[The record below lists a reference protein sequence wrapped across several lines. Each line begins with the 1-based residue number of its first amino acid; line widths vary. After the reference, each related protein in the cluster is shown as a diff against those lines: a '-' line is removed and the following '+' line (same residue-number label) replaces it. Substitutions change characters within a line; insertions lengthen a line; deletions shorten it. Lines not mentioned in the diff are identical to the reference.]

1 MGDRWKQTIRLLSA
15 MVLVAYGVVGDAANI
30 TSSAQ
35 LNSSFTIASSDYELQ
50 TFLIDILVS
59 PNATFQLKFGN
70 LPGQSNAHSLG
81 IVHSASTTLIWYTYR
96 DNNPGQYDNL
106 GGISTS
112 LSLQADGDLV
122 VSVDAPDGTSLLV
135 WHTSTSQ
142 ADVQSMELR
151 DNGNLVLLN
160 SSDGVVWQSFDHPT
174 DTLLS
179 TQKLP
184 VGKSLL
190 NSARNGF
197 PSVGRSVLAMEAHRL
212 VAYANYESSEPY
224 WELRPSN
231 NSTELAHAA
240 IVNASIAIFDKDDN
254 IVASR
259 GNSSSGGDGGPFTL
273 ERFLLAL
280 DGNLRLFQND
290 NSSAEW
296 ISQMQVIE
304 EACALP
310 DDCGSYGLCVP
321 GQGCAC
327 PPTFKLLATLNGC
340 VPPRGLVCNS
350 RHGNDF
356 VKITAAS
363 YFATEISSET
373 MRDLSL
379 DECKALCT
387 SNCSCLGFFYGAAPN
402 SKSWGNCLVTS
413 QMRTLSASVF
423 GNYTDKYMY
432 DAYVRVQGKP
442 RSPLVIIL
450 SVCIPVVVL
459 SFCLALWWFVRHKV
473 KVAHAEEEEFLLEVL
488 PGLPPRYSYKELKNA
503 TENFTRRMGGGSFGS
518 VYEGVLADGT
528 KIAVKQLEG
537 ISQGKKEFHAEVAT
551 IGTVRHLNLVRLRG
565 FCLERHH
572 RLLVYEHMGRGSL
585 DLLLFPKEGLNCRKL
600 SWAERLSIAVGV
612 ARGLAYLHEGS
623 PDCIIHCDI
632 KPENI
637 LVDDDGAAK
646 LSDFGLA
653 KLMSRQQNF
662 VETIVRGTRG
672 YMAPEWLRM
681 AGQITEKAD
690 VYSYGVTLLELL
702 SGRRNY
708 EGTLESRWG
717 YLPEWALHNLT
728 SEGDSRADEILDEVI
743 LEEKDPSAKRALIVA
758 LWCLQED
765 PTMRPAMSRVVQ
777 MLEGLVDVPPPPP
790 PLMPLPFGEG
800 VLSSQFSP
808 KAFEMHRFANSE
820 VTMPFLHRASRFFSN
835 STYGSSSTTPTV
847 ASSVY

>member
-1 MGDRWKQTIRLLSA
+1 MGNLWKQRVAVLSA
-15 MVLVAYGVVGDAANI
+15 IIAYAVVGDAASNL

-35 LNSSFTIASSDYELQ
+35 LNTTFTIASSDYELQ
-50 TFLIDILVS
+50 TSLIDILVS

-81 IVHSASTTLIWYTYR
+81 IVHLVSSTLVWYTYR

-106 GGISTS
+106 GGFSTS
-112 LSLQADGDLV
+112 LRLQADGDLV
-122 VSVDAPDGTSLLV
+122 ISIGGQDGSDLII
-135 WHTSTSQ
+135 WRTSTTT
-142 ADVQSMELR
+142 ALVRSMELR
-151 DNGNLVLLN
+151 DNGNLVLLDSTN
-160 SSDGVVWQSFDHPT
+160 DVVWQSFDYPT

-179 TQKLP
+179 TQKLR

-212 VAYANYESSEPY
+212 VAYVNYESSEPY
-224 WELRPSN
+224 WELRPSSN
-231 NSTELAHAA
+231 NTEVAYAEIA
-240 IVNASIAIFDKDDN
+240 NASISIFDTGGN
-254 IVASR
+254 ILGSR
-259 GNSSSGGDGGPFTL
+259 GSSSSSGGEGPSIL
-273 ERFLLAL
+273 QRFLLDL
-280 DGNLRLFQND
+280 DGNMRLFQYD
-290 NSSAEW
+290 NSSSRW
-296 ISQMQVIE
+296 VSQMQVIE

-310 DDCGSYGLCVP
+310 DDCGSYGLCIP

-350 RHGNDF
+350 KHSNDF

-363 YFATEISSET
+363 YFATEISSDT
-373 MRDLSL
+373 VSGLSL
-379 DECKALCT
+379 DECKDLCT
-387 SNCSCLGFFYGAAPN
+387 RNCSCLGFFYGAAPDL
-402 SKSWGNCLVTS
+402 KARGNCLVTS

-423 GNYTDKYMY
+423 GNYTNNYMY

-442 RSPLVIIL
+442 RSPLAIIL
-450 SVCIPVVVL
+450 GVCVPVVVIV
-459 SFCLALWWFVRHKV
+459 FCIALWWFVRHKV
-473 KVAHAEEEEFLLEVL
+473 KVAHAEEEEFLLEAL
-488 PGLPPRYSYKELKNA
+488 PGLPPRYSYRELKNA

-518 VYEGVLADGT
+518 VYEGILADGT

-572 RLLVYEHMGRGSL
+572 RLLVYEHLGRGSL
-585 DLLLFPKEGLNCRKL
+585 DALLFPKEGSENLKL
-600 SWAERLSIAVGV
+600 SWAERLAIAIGV

-623 PDCIIHCDI
+623 PDCIVHCDI

-637 LVDDDGAAK
+637 LVDDDGVAK

-653 KLMSRQQNF
+653 KLMSRQQDV

-681 AGQITEKAD
+681 AGRITEKAD

-702 SGRRNY
+702 SGRRNF
-708 EGTLESRWG
+708 EGTPESRWG
-717 YLPEWALHNLT
+717 YMPEWALYNLR
-728 SEGDSRADEILDEVI
+728 SGGEGRAEEILDEVI
-743 LEEKDPSAKRALIVA
+743 VEEKDPSAKRALMVA
-758 LWCLQED
+758 VWCLQED
-765 PTMRPAMSRVVQ
+765 PTVRPAMSRVVQ
-777 MLEGLVDVPPPPP
+777 MLEGLVDVPLPPP
-790 PLMPLPFGEG
+790 PLMPSPTGEAS
-800 VLSSQFSP
+800 VSSQFSA

-820 VTMPFLHRASRFFSN
+820 VTMPFLRRASRFFS
-835 STYGSSSTTPTV
+835 SSTFTSTSTSPAV